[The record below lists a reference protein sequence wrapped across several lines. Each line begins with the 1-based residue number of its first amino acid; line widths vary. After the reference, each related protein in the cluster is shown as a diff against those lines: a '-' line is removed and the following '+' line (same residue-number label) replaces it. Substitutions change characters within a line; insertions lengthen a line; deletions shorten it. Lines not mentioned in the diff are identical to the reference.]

1 MTHLDNAASCNFVRL
16 TQIHHQ
22 ACRVSFTQT
31 WPPDAFQLSTLS
43 LSSSLYHSCRG
54 GCSWEPI
61 KHWRLT
67 LWTVSWP
74 AISPSFRLRLE
85 LVKTCP
91 PSGFFP
97 GHSRSSVLSWRMRPH
112 ALQDFGT
119 DSPRSVTFDSVF
131 TRGGAGIFSRFLL
144 CRHGRINT
152 ENSNE
157 HT

>member
-97 GHSRSSVLSWRMRPH
+97 GHSRSSVLSWRMSTRVARLREWQPTLCDIWLGIHERRGWDFLPFSPVSTRPH
-112 ALQDFGT
+112 
-119 DSPRSVTFDSVF
+119 
-131 TRGGAGIFSRFLL
+131 
-144 CRHGRINT
+144 
-152 ENSNE
+152 
-157 HT
+157 